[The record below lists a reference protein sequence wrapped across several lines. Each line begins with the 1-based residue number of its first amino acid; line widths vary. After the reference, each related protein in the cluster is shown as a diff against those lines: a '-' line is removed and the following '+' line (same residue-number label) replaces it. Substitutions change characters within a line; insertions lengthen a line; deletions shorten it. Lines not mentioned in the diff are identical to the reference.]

1 MTAAPDTD
9 QLLVQ
14 AKGGDRNARE
24 ELFTSHRGR
33 LRRMVAARLDP
44 RLAARVDPSDVVQET
59 LADADRKLDGYLRD
73 EPLPFFPWL
82 RRLAW
87 ERLAKLHEHH
97 VRTGKR
103 AVGRERPPV
112 GVSDESI
119 AEFAEFLSTSASG
132 PVQRLLRAELKARVR
147 SALEKLQERDREVL
161 VMRYLEGLSNAE
173 IAALLDISEP
183 AVRTRH
189 TRALDRLH
197 DLLVEYEEG
206 E

>member
-1 MTAAPDTD
+1 MKLAKNGDTAARD
-9 QLLVQ
+9 QLL
-14 AKGGDRNARE
+14 AI
-24 ELFTSHRGR
+24 HRGR
-33 LRRMVAARLDP
+33 LRRMVAARLDS
-44 RLAARVDPSDVVQET
+44 RLAGRVDPSDVVQET
-59 LADADRKLDGYLRD
+59 LAEASGKLDAYLRN

-87 ERLAKLHEHH
+87 ERLARLHDHH
-97 VRTGKR
+97 LRVRKR
-103 AVGRERPPV
+103 AVTREQQPV

-119 AEFAEFLSTSASG
+119 AEFARFLSTSATG

-147 SALEKLQERDREVL
+147 TALEKLPPRDREVL

-173 IAALLDISEP
+173 IAASLEISEP

-197 DLLVEYEEG
+197 DLLLEYQENG
-206 E
+206 